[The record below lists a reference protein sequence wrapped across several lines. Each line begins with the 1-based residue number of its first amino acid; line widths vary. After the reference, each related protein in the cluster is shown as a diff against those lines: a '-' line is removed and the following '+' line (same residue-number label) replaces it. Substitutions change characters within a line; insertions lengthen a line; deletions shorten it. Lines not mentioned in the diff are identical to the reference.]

1 MIESRLVSIEIVF
14 DAFGRIAEGAELTR
28 LNELLVVSILGFI
41 VNIIGLTAFGHA
53 HHGHGHGHDHSHGHH
68 HHGHSHSHD
77 HKHDHNSSP
86 LSPKTN
92 GAALGGGL
100 STQTS
105 PTSPLSVIPSA
116 SHSHENENLHGIFLH
131 ILADALGSF
140 AVIVSTILT
149 KMHGWSGWDPL
160 ASCIIAVLIFLSA
173 IPLVR
178 SSGQRLLLSLPADV
192 EYALRST
199 LQEIS
204 GLRGVAGYAVPRFWL
219 EDSGKGHDHGHDHD
233 HQHHHHDH
241 EHSHDHSHKPLDV
254 HQAHQH
260 HHHDH
265 THSHSHNH
273 SHSLAHKDNNPDPD
287 PSTRVL
293 GVIHIIAARGADEED
308 VRERTT
314 QTLKSRGMDV
324 VVHVEREGE
333 GRCWCGGGVKM
344 G

>member
-1 MIESRLVSIEIVF
+1 MAS
-14 DAFGRIAEGAELTR
+14 
-28 LNELLVVSILGFI
+28 
-41 VNIIGLTAFGHA
+41 
-53 HHGHGHGHDHSHGHH
+53 
-68 HHGHSHSHD
+68 
-77 HKHDHNSSP
+77 
-86 LSPKTN
+86 
-92 GAALGGGL
+92 
-100 STQTS
+100 QTS
-105 PTSPLSVIPSA
+105 PTTPLNIIPPST
-116 SHSHENENLHGIFLH
+116 HSHENENLHGIFLH

-160 ASCIIAVLIFLSA
+160 ASCIIAILIFFSA
-173 IPLVR
+173 IPLVQ
-178 SSGQRLLLSLPADV
+178 SSGQRLLLSIPADV

-219 EDSGKGHDHGHDHD
+219 EDAGSGKHEHEHEHEHDHAHNVE
-233 HQHHHHDH
+233 HHHDDSHNHDDCHGHSHGHTH
-241 EHSHDHSHKPLDV
+241 EH
-254 HQAHQH
+254 
-260 HHHDH
+260 
-265 THSHSHNH
+265 HSHSHSH
-273 SHSLAHKDNNPDPD
+273 SHLHSHQDHHSQGQHPT
-287 PSTRVL
+287 TRVL

-314 QTLKSRGMDV
+314 QTLRSRGMDV